1 MRINRPG
8 LAGLLALAF
17 VFVLTASVDTLAQNP
32 AQTVPN
38 GQSLKIQG
46 IVLKRNADSFRVKD
60 TSNVETVV
68 VLTPATVVR
77 THRKGVFGGGK
88 PYAATYI
95 LRGLRLQVEGVGNAD
110 GQLVANLVK
119 FDEQDLRTAQA
130 LQSTLDPVEALAKS
144 NEERLTASEANQQ
157 KLAGQIEENT
167 ALANDARAK
176 ANQAQAT
183 ADEAKKSATI
193 ANNRINGLDEYDPV
207 RTWTIYFRPRSA
219 VLLLAERQKIDAGV
233 GWVRSQ
239 QNTKGWFVEI
249 VGFAD
254 TTGNTA
260 YNRGLSERRA
270 NAVIGYLVSKHN
282 MPLTRLLQPFGYGE
296 SKPVAENT
304 TAAGRAKNRRVE
316 IHVLVNKG
324 IAGSTD

>member
-46 IVLKRNADSFRVKD
+46 IVIKRNADSFRVRD

-68 VLTPATVVR
+68 VLTPATEVR
-77 THRKGVFGGGK
+77 THRHGVFGGGK
-88 PYAATYI
+88 SYAVGYI

-144 NEERLTASEANQQ
+144 NEARITAAEQNEQ
-157 KLAGQIEENT
+157 KLAGQIQENT
-167 ALANDARAK
+167 ALANNAQAS

-183 ADEAKKSATI
+183 ADAALKSATI
-193 ANNRINGLDEYDPV
+193 ANNRLNGLDDYDPV
-207 RTWTIYFRPRSA
+207 RTLTVYFNPGSA
-219 VLLLAERQKIDAGV
+219 VLLLKAKQAIDAGAA
-233 GWVRSQ
+233 WVKT
-239 QNTKGWFVEI
+239 QNTKGWVVEV

-254 TTGNTA
+254 SSGNTT

-270 NAVIGYLVSKHN
+270 NAVIGYMVSKHN
-282 MPLTRLLQPFGYGE
+282 LPLQRLVQPFGYGE
-296 SKPVAENT
+296 SKPASDNI

-316 IHVLVNKG
+316 IRVLVNKG
-324 IAGSTD
+324 IAGTTD